1 MRQWIWSFI
10 VAAAL
15 CPASYAADTLT
26 LNAGGASGGT
36 LYVQPGANVVIDLDV
51 SGLQQPVNACQALL
65 GYSSTFFHSGTVA
78 PGGGVWTELIYQSW
92 VVPGQLDTAVGLSL
106 SGASGTQTDGTV
118 AVITV
123 TAKNVDGLT
132 QFVFRPDGPGD
143 FATML
148 STVDFLAVLPVK
160 VNSQDIVID
169 GTPPVVEIASA
180 TQNSDELLTENGS
193 VTYAYP
199 GTVDITVSAA
209 DGLAGLAAPPT
220 VTVTPSGGS
229 PQAAAFVNEAPT
241 GTWHYTWTVT
251 GATPNGVAAIEAT
264 ATDNSG
270 NAGAATAKH
279 FVTQNQTP
287 APDMLTLN
295 AVNTI
300 SDVLYVQPGG
310 TVVIDMDVSNL
321 QQMVNSCQA
330 LIGYSST
337 YLHAGTVAP
346 GDPAVW
352 SELIYE
358 SWAVAG
364 ELDTAIGVKLTGG
377 PAGTQADGTVAVI
390 TLTAGSIEGL
400 TQLIFRPDGENGYA
414 TILSTLVH
422 EAVYPTRINSQDI
435 IIDGTPPEP
444 FAVMADTTC
453 TADVVTLTFAT
464 TDVLSGIH
472 YYEVFVDGST
482 RGPAMSPYALSL
494 AGEADGPH
502 SIVVKAFDK
511 AGNMTATPPVVV
523 EEDGTPPA
531 WTSFPAVD
539 TVCTLEGVT
548 LTAAAW
554 DAGCAGG
561 ASLFYELDGGGYVRF
576 ASPVTISLGS
586 DGDHVIKVKAAD
598 NLGNETAETTLNV
611 SRDTAPPAISNVQ
624 AAQNSASVLCPLTR
638 RAASPLLDA
647 NASPSCQ
654 GCPAEAVQGVVAL
667 SVDVTDVGC
676 AGVST
681 PPAVTVAGIGAASFV
696 TAAGNTYHYTVT
708 VTSATANGL
717 HAITVDAVD
726 ALGNASQLTGPT
738 LCVDKN
744 QITGTVE
751 FDTFSSASY
760 SVTRDVVFTAT
771 DAGGTVL
778 ATWNVPVTF
787 TNAGPPGLAS
797 GSCTLTHV
805 PTNTASLS
813 AKTAWHL
820 RRKLIV
826 ALDADGQGTGAF
838 TQTTGTD
845 LRGGDIRQDNTV
857 NILDYSILKNNW
869 HSTHTAADIN
879 GDGSV
884 GLLDYSLMKSNW
896 FRIGDEE

>member
-1 MRQWIWSFI
+1 MRQWIWSFL

-15 CPASYAADTLT
+15 CPASFAADTLT
-26 LNAGGASGGT
+26 LNVTGAGGGA
-36 LYVQPGANVVIDLDV
+36 LYVQPGANVVIDLNV

-65 GYSSTFFHSGTVA
+65 GYSSTYFHSGTVA

-106 SGASGTQTDGTV
+106 SGPSGTQAAGTV
-118 AVITV
+118 AMITV
-123 TAKNVDGLT
+123 TAKDVDGLT

-143 FATML
+143 FVTML

-160 VNSQDIVID
+160 VDSQDIVVD
-169 GTPPVVEIASA
+169 GTPPVVEITSA
-180 TQNSDELLTENGS
+180 TQNVDELLIESGS

-199 GTVDITVSAA
+199 GAVDITVTAA
-209 DGLAGLAAPPT
+209 DATAGLASPPV
-220 VTVTPSGGS
+220 VTITPSGGT
-229 PQAAAFVNEAPT
+229 PLPAAFVNEAPA
-241 GTWHYTWTVT
+241 GTFHYTWTVT
-251 GATPNGVAAIEAT
+251 STTPNGVATIEAT

-270 NAGAATAKH
+270 NSAAAVVKH

-287 APDMLTLN
+287 APDTLTLD

-300 SDVLYVQPGG
+300 GNVLYVQPGG
-310 TVVIDMDVSNL
+310 TVVIDLEVSNL
-321 QQMVNSCQA
+321 QQMVNACQA

-337 YLHAGTVAP
+337 YLNAGTVAP

-364 ELDTAIGVKLTGG
+364 ELDTAIGVKLSGG

-390 TLTAGSIEGL
+390 TLTAGSVEGL
-400 TQLIFRPDGENGYA
+400 THLIFRPDGENGYA
-414 TILSTLVH
+414 TILSTLAH

-435 IIDGTPPEP
+435 LIDGTPPEP
-444 FAVMADTTC
+444 FAVAADTAC
-453 TADVVTLTFAT
+453 TADLVTLTFAT
-464 TDVLSGIH
+464 TDALSGIH
-472 YYEVFVDGST
+472 YYEIFVDGSS
-482 RGPAMSPYALSL
+482 RGPATSPHALSL

-511 AGNMTATPPVVV
+511 AGNMTVTPPVVV
-523 EEDGTPPA
+523 QKDGTPPA
-531 WTSFPAVD
+531 WTSGPAVD
-539 TVCTLEGVT
+539 TVCTLGGAT

-561 ASLFYELDGGGYVRF
+561 ASLSYELDGGGYVPF
-576 ASPVTISLGS
+576 TSPVTLMLGS
-586 DGDHVIKVKAAD
+586 DGDHVIKIKAAD
-598 NLGNETAETTLNV
+598 SLGNETAAALLNV
-611 SRDTAPPAISNVQ
+611 TRDTAPPAISNVQ
-624 AAQNSASVLCPLTR
+624 AVQNGASVLCPLTR

-654 GCPAEAVQGVVAL
+654 GCPAEAAQGVVDI
-667 SVDVTDVGC
+667 SVAVIDVGC
-676 AGVST
+676 AGVTT
-681 PPAVTVAGIGAASFV
+681 PPTVTVAGIGTATFV
-696 TAAGNTYHYTVT
+696 TGVGNTYHYSVA
-708 VTSATANGL
+708 VTSTTANGP
-717 HAITVDAVD
+717 HAITVDAAD
-726 ALGNASQLTGPT
+726 ALGNAAQSTST
-738 LCVDKN
+738 MLCVNKN

-751 FDTFSSASY
+751 FDTFSSVSY
-760 SVTRDVVFTAT
+760 NVTRDVVFKAT

-778 ATWNVPVTF
+778 ATWTVPVTF

-797 GSCTLTHV
+797 GGYTLTHV
-805 PTNTASLS
+805 PANTASLS

-820 RRKLIV
+820 RRKLTV
-826 ALDADGQGTGAF
+826 TLDADGQGIGAF
-838 TQTTGTD
+838 TRTTGKD

-857 NILDYSILKNNW
+857 NILDYSTLKNNW
-869 HSTHTAADIN
+869 NSTNAAADIN
-879 GDGSV
+879 GDGYV

-896 FRIGDEE
+896 FRMGDEE